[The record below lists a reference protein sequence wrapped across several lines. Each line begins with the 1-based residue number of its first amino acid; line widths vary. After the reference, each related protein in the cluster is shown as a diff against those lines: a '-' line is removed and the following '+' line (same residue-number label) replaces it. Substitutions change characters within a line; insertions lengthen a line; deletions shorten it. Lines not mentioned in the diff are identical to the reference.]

1 MVDSLCASIILGVVE
16 SQMLTVFF
24 TIDGHERTRQ
34 LPTLNANFARFQI
47 ERAYPGA
54 IVTNILPGKVR

>member
-1 MVDSLCASIILGVVE
+1 
-16 SQMLTVFF
+16 MLTVFF